1 MAYLRY
7 SVLYHCKNR
16 WNKNKDNVMCIIIV
30 GNPNVDQLERNR
42 LLVNHNMYWW
52 NKSRRLGHQG
62 E

>member
-30 GNPNVDQLERNR
+30 GDPNVSHLESK
-42 LLVNHNMYWW
+42 LLLDIGNMYW
-52 NKSRRLGHQG
+52 
-62 E
+62 